1 MGLLS
6 EPFYLAY
13 MRHALLAGL
22 MVGGL
27 CALIG
32 TFVVQRGLAFLGDG
46 LSHAA
51 FGGIALGLLLGV
63 AVARAT
69 WVAVP
74 FTVAVA
80 LGIGYVLRR
89 GKMRGDVATGVF
101 FAVSFALGVLF
112 LNLRPDDAPPVDLES
127 MLFGSVLAI
136 NTTDLWIILGVTI
149 VVTAILLGL
158 WSRLAYATFDP
169 ELAAVSGVQVA
180 VLDYTLLALT
190 AIVVV
195 VAVKMVGVVLVSSFV
210 VIPAATARML
220 GRTLAR
226 VAGLAV
232 VIGTAC
238 SAAGLLV
245 SYYVNAASGAT
256 IILALGGVFGVT
268 LALRPRAA

>member
-1 MGLLS
+1 MDFLS
-6 EPFYLAY
+6 EPFSLAY

-22 MVGGL
+22 LVGGL

-63 AVARAT
+63 AVERAT

-74 FTVAVA
+74 FTVLVA
-80 LGIGYVLRR
+80 LGIGFVLRR
-89 GKMRGDVATGVF
+89 GRLKGDVATGVF
-101 FAVSFALGVLF
+101 FAVSFALGILF

-136 NTTDLWIILGVTI
+136 NTQDLWIILGVT
-149 VVTAILLGL
+149 VSVTAVLLAI
-158 WSRLAYATFDP
+158 WSRLAYATFDA
-169 ELAAVSGVQVA
+169 ELAAVSGVPVA
-180 VLDYTLLALT
+180 ALDYTLLALT
-190 AIVVV
+190 AVVVV

-220 GRTLAR
+220 GRTLTR
-226 VAGLAV
+226 VAMLAV
-232 VIGTAC
+232 LIGTAC
-238 SAAGLLV
+238 SASGLLV

-256 IILALGGVFGVT
+256 IILALGSVFGVT
-268 LALRPRAA
+268 LALRPRLA